1 MVAYDAT
8 LERMETPR
16 RALGVGLR
24 RLILAYVWVAV
35 ALSAIVFSEP
45 ALSDVLMLG
54 AALMLPVVGMVSV
67 SRGLGLYVLLW
78 AAIVAGGFIA
88 TTQAGIFDVPLTH
101 MGITLYLAFTSV
113 VMAGFVA
120 QSPDK
125 RIRLIMSAY
134 MVAASVAAFAGL
146 VGYFGLLPGSYDLF
160 TEFGRARGTF
170 KDPNVLGAF
179 LVPALLYAFNEV
191 MSGRVA
197 RASLW
202 LALTPILLLGSL
214 LSFSRGAW
222 INLAVSLLI
231 YACFSFAT
239 VSTHRS
245 RLKLITYVL
254 LAAMFV
260 VGLFA
265 AAQSV
270 PQIAEVMGT
279 RAALEQ
285 PYDVGPNGRF
295 GGQIKAIGL
304 ILAHPL
310 GIGALEFARVYDNE
324 DAHEVY
330 LSMFLNA
337 GWVGGTLYLAVVL
350 LTLGLGLRQVV
361 RDRGGDGLSAVL
373 VAAFIGMAF
382 EGVVVDTDHWRH
394 FYLIMAM
401 IWGTAL
407 AAPYPRHVASR
418 PVYRPEAVSPQP
430 A

>member
-1 MVAYDAT
+1 MSGS
-8 LERMETPR
+8 RSPR
-16 RALGVGLR
+16 AQSCSRSR
-24 RLILAYVWVAV
+24 R
-35 ALSAIVFSEP
+35 FT
-45 ALSDVLMLG
+45 DVLMLG
-54 AALMLPVVGMVSV
+54 AALLLPVVGMVSF
-67 SRGLGLYVLLW
+67 SRGLGLYCMMW
-78 AAIVAGGFIA
+78 AVIVAGGYIA
-88 TTQAGIFDVPLTH
+88 TTQAGILDVPVTH
-101 MGITLYLAFTSV
+101 MSITLYLAFTSV

-120 QSPDK
+120 QSPSK
-125 RIRLIMSAY
+125 RVKLIMSAY
-134 MVAASVAAFAGL
+134 MVAALVAGVAAL
-146 VGYFGLLPGSYDLF
+146 VGYFGLVPGTYDLF

-191 MSGRVA
+191 MSRTSA

-222 INLAVSLLI
+222 INLAVSLVI
-231 YACFSFAT
+231 YAGLSFTT
-239 VSTHRS
+239 VATHRL
-245 RLKLITYVL
+245 RLKLITYVV
-254 LAAMFV
+254 LAAVFV

-295 GGQIKAIGL
+295 GGQIKAVGL
-304 ILAHPL
+304 ILTHPL

-337 GWVGGTLYLAVVL
+337 GWIGGTLYLAMVL

-361 RDRGGDGLSAVL
+361 RDRGGEGLSVVL
-373 VAAFIGMAF
+373 VAAFVGMAF
-382 EGVVVDTDHWRH
+382 EGVVIDTDHWRH
-394 FYLIMAM
+394 FYLLMAM
-401 IWGTAL
+401 IWGMAL
-407 AAPYPRHVASR
+407 AAPYQRQIASR
-418 PVYRPEAVSPQP
+418 PVYQPAAVSPQP